1 MKRGHRLELDDDV
14 AVRMH
19 VGNEVVVRILKKRA
33 AGRQL
38 VTASTGEACAQNGHT
53 LGRRGARHCSPN
65 AA

>member
-1 MKRGHRLELDDDV
+1 
-14 AVRMH
+14 